1 MKHPTVP
8 RTATQLRTS
17 AAMVAG
23 MFLAAC
29 APQKEVV
36 VAEPTPVRLAAAS
49 EGPAQPPLEATGV
62 VAARDELRL
71 SFKAGGVVQRV
82 AVREGDSV
90 RKGQLLAAL
99 DPTEVSAQVEQA
111 QQLAEKAERDLARG
125 AALQA
130 DQVIPMEQLQNLQ
143 TQADVARAQLKAARF
158 NQQFTSI
165 SAPSDGVVLK
175 RMTEEREL
183 AAPGQVVLI
192 IGRNDGGHVVRFSV
206 ADRSIVQLRVGD
218 AVELRLDAWPAEV
231 FKAVVTQLSGSAD
244 PATGL
249 FQVEARIEAAKQPL
263 VSGLVGR
270 ARLSPGASTAK
281 LPYVPIGAVLE
292 GHGDRAQVFIADGD
306 VARRR
311 DVEVAFI
318 TADSVAIRSGIKV
331 GEQVIATGAP
341 YLEDGGRIAI
351 AP

>member
-1 MKHPTVP
+1 MNHPAVP
-8 RTATQLRTS
+8 RTAPLLRTL
-17 AAMVAG
+17 AAV
-23 MFLAAC
+23 LACVLVTAC
-29 APQKEVV
+29 APEKEVV

-49 EGPAQPPLEATGV
+49 AGPAQPPLEATGV

-82 AVREGDSV
+82 AVREGDTV

-99 DPTEVSAQVEQA
+99 DPTEISAQVEQA

-125 AALQA
+125 TALHA
-130 DQVIPMEQLQNLQ
+130 DQVIPLEQLQNLK
-143 TQADVARAQLKAARF
+143 TQAEVARAQLKSARF

-165 SAPSDGVVLK
+165 SAPADGVVLR
-175 RMTEEREL
+175 RMSEEREL
-183 AAPGQVVLI
+183 VAPGQVVLV

-206 ADRSIVQLRVGD
+206 ADRSIVQLRAGD

-231 FKAVVTQLSGSAD
+231 FKAVVTQ
-244 PATGL
+244 
-249 FQVEARIEAAKQPL
+249 
-263 VSGLVGR
+263 
-270 ARLSPGASTAK
+270 
-281 LPYVPIGAVLE
+281 PYVPIGAVLE

-311 DVEVAFI
+311 EVEVAFI
-318 TADSVAIRSGIKV
+318 TADSVALRAGIQV